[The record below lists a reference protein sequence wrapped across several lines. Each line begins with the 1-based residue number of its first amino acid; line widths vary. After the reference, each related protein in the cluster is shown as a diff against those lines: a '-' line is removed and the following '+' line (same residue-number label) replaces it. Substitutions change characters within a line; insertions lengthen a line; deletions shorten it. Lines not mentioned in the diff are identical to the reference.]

1 VRAAVAAGRRLIH
14 VAALQAVNAARDAAN
29 RIDAPGVQVTIY
41 VDAFDPKSTKQ
52 QDYLAIAQED
62 IRQRYG
68 DDSSITVTQGLPAR
82 FRTAGSSGGHEAD
95 IRDFRSANSNDSNC
109 LTRHLFSLWIRRVL
123 VRSQKGQLKAR

>member
-1 VRAAVAAGRRLIH
+1 M
-14 VAALQAVNAARDAAN
+14 AALQAVNAARDAAN

-41 VDAFDPKSTKQ
+41 VNGFDPKSTKQ

-82 FRTAGSSGGHEAD
+82 F
-95 IRDFRSANSNDSNC
+95 
-109 LTRHLFSLWIRRVL
+109 
-123 VRSQKGQLKAR
+123 